1 MEREESKKMLQKG
14 HHRLQLFA
22 LPDLKT
28 QLQKHLPGI
37 KATNKC
43 SCASKKVN
51 RLQLTLTECSQKIF
65 SPVVWCSHGALCNDI
80 MQWCYSVLLFWC
92 KCFVWEGN
100 TNRSWHTENEGVQI
114 YCVGWQRTSAR
125 KRTELSS
132 SSWLRATWCR
142 AKSWQRLQVPL
153 NNLS

>member
-43 SCASKKVN
+43 SFASKKVN
-51 RLQLTLTECSQKIF
+51 RLQLTLTECSQKF
-65 SPVVWCSHGALCNDI
+65 FFPCGLMQPWCFMQWYNAVMLQYSPVLMQVLC
-80 MQWCYSVLLFWC
+80 LGG
-92 KCFVWEGN
+92 E
-100 TNRSWHTENEGVQI
+100 HE
-114 YCVGWQRTSAR
+114 
-125 KRTELSS
+125 
-132 SSWLRATWCR
+132 
-142 AKSWQRLQVPL
+142 
-153 NNLS
+153 